1 MVSLLIAGVGLV
13 LLGMGPVRYTG
24 LIFILTLAVTLALT
38 IFDMSTHQ
46 PTSTDL
52 AGFTLA
58 LMLGGA
64 ALFIRNERG
73 MKD

>member
-1 MVSLLIAGVGLV
+1 MVSLLVAGVGLL
-13 LLGMGPVRYTG
+13 LLGFAPARHTG
-24 LIFILTLAVTLALT
+24 LIFVLTLLITFALT
-38 IFDMSTHQ
+38 AFDMSTHQ

-64 ALFIRNERG
+64 AVFIRHERG